1 MSTTPPVLPPL
12 PLLTSSTST
21 TSTTT
26 TTTTASSLD
35 FNPALFNFSDDGKIT
50 GIDPARAG
58 SLDEQQTRLN
68 ALKEKIEADER
79 RLAELRRREAEVLR
93 VEQERREKEAGD
105 GGEV

>member
-12 PLLTSSTST
+12 PLLTSTST
-21 TSTTT
+21 TTTT

-93 VEQERREKEAGD
+93 VEQERRAQAERAG
-105 GGEV
+105 GGEKV

>member
-12 PLLTSSTST
+12 PLLTSTST
-21 TSTTT
+21 TTTT

-93 VEQERREKEAGD
+93 VEQERRAQAG
-105 GGEV
+105 GGGKV